1 MGKSSRDE
9 FTAKT
14 KRDLAARA
22 GYLCSFPECD
32 HSTSGPGAESPHSTV
47 NIGEA
52 CHIRAAASGPGAR
65 RYDPSM
71 TSGER
76 RAIDNGIWMCR
87 THAKLIDS
95 DEATYTVELLL
106 RWKRQAA
113 ARAGHGVRGGSAV
126 ARLTSRLHEA
136 AFQPLLAGLRGGSG
150 STQEARRGSAFPR
163 RRRLGI
169 KIGILGALLTTLAW
183 IFPIGPAE
191 PDPEPLPDLY
201 SLRVQILE
209 PTGRPVRGTSVRTSA
224 GNEPHL
230 LPDGWWQIEIPRAKL
245 PLDGQIVVWAEH
257 SDWNSAR
264 QTLQLAEDPNPR
276 LEIRLEVPKERIA
289 GIVVDVEGRGVE
301 GARLSLRDHAGSS
314 TATDRDGRFELWVTA
329 ARHHTARVHIEHAEF
344 RPKDGSCFVGRDGCS
359 LVLER
364 K

>member
-1 MGKSSRDE
+1 MAKSSRDE
-9 FTAKT
+9 FAAKT

-22 GYLCSFPECD
+22 GHRCSFPECD

-65 RYDPSM
+65 RYDSSM
-71 TSGER
+71 TSAER
-76 RAIDNGIWMCR
+76 RSIDNGIWMCR

-95 DEATYTVELLL
+95 DEATYTVEQLQQ
-106 RWKRQAA
+106 WKRQAET
-113 ARAGHGVRGGSAV
+113 RAEHRM
-126 ARLTSRLHEA
+126 
-136 AFQPLLAGLRGGSG
+136 
-150 STQEARRGSAFPR
+150 RRGSAFALLAGR
-163 RRRLGI
+163 RHLGI

-183 IFPIGPAE
+183 IFLKGLPEGPAE
-191 PDPEPLPDLY
+191 PAAPDLY
-201 SLRVQILE
+201 SVRLQILE
-209 PTGRPVRGTSVRTSA
+209 PTGRPVRGASVRTSA

-257 SDWNSAR
+257 PHWNSAR

-276 LEIRLEVPKERIA
+276 LEVRLEVPKERIT
-289 GIVVDVEGRGVE
+289 GVVVDAEGRGVE
-301 GARLSLRDHAGSS
+301 GARLSLRDHGAG
-314 TATDRDGRFELWVTA
+314 ATTTGRDGQFELWVTA
-329 ARHHTARVHIEHAEF
+329 ARHQTARIHVEHVEF